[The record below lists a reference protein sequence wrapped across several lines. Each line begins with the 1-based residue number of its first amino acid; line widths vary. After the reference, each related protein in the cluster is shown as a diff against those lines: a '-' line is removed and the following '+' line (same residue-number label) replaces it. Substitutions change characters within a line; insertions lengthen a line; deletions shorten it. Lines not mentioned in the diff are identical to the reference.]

1 MTGRIFVPPSND
13 KYLDYL
19 STSDKT
25 TVNHYVLKQI
35 SISLTI
41 LLTID
46 KHALDSLII
55 IDASKAFPRL
65 CKSKEALR

>member
-1 MTGRIFVPPSND
+1 MNLRTSKND

-25 TVNHYVLKQI
+25 TVNHYVLRQI

-55 IDASKAFPRL
+55 IDCF
-65 CKSKEALR
+65 